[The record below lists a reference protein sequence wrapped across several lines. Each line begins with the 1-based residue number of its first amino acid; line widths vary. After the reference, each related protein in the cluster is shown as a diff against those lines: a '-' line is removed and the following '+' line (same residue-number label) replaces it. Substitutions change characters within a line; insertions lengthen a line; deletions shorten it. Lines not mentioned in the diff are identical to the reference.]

1 MEAKSLNEKAQL
13 PVAIYG
19 NFIFLCGFCTTFI
32 AEILRGTYVT
42 AAGSGLALLC
52 FLSALILIKKNK
64 TNSGLLLDTCGIL
77 VAIVA
82 IVFCLHSDDNIF
94 EIYRSVCFIVVM
106 GIFNQLFS
114 VGKKQLSFFFILSS
128 VIWVAAIILLFRD
141 YFAIDVKETIS
152 AIVIGTI
159 ALVGANTAILLLNRQ
174 KDFIN
179 EKAIEEQKTTDASLN
194 TLKQV
199 LNQSSENLQI
209 GTNLTNQVTDLTQ
222 SFGEIKKLYDYLNSQ
237 SEVLSEKTITINN
250 ASKQVMEHVRTMQEN
265 IQDQNDSLTQTSTA
279 MTDISQTIQ
288 NINSIAD
295 QRKESMKLMEQNIGI
310 QQQKISELVN
320 EVEKVQKSTATIS
333 NFVNTV
339 NAVAGRT
346 GLLAMNASIEAA
358 HAGTSGKGFSVIA
371 QEIRKLSDETN
382 KNAHNIEEE
391 LNQVVDLV
399 TIAADTAKNCIEY
412 TNSSTQSLNLTMD
425 GIEEILAGIGK
436 TSIAIEEV
444 LMSLQ
449 NVVEKS
455 ETSDT
460 LVQQSVEKINDED
473 NAIESI
479 SAFTTEIK
487 DRVQNMSEQIKIVDS
502 ALESVQ
508 NIARANT
515 DSAEKL
521 TKTLHG

>member
-1 MEAKSLNEKAQL
+1 METKSLNEKAQL
-13 PVAIYG
+13 PIAIYG

-32 AEILRGTYVT
+32 AEISRGTYLT

-64 TNSGLLLDTCGIL
+64 TKTGLLFDTFGIL
-77 VAIVA
+77 IAIVA
-82 IVFCLHSDDNIF
+82 IVFCLHTDDNIF

-128 VIWVAAIILLFRD
+128 VIWVAAIALLFRD

-159 ALVGANTAILLLNRQ
+159 ALLGANTAILLLNRQ

-199 LNQSSENLQI
+199 LNQSSESLQI

-237 SEVLSEKTITINN
+237 SEVLSEKTGTINN
-250 ASKQVMEHVRTMQEN
+250 ASKQVMEHVRTMQAN
-265 IQDQNDSLTQTSTA
+265 IKDQNDSLTQTSTA

-295 QRKESMKLMEQNIGI
+295 QRKESMKIMEKNIEI
-310 QQQKISELVN
+310 QQEKITELVS
-320 EVEKVQKSTATIS
+320 EVEKVQKSTAIIS

-391 LNQVVDLV
+391 LNQIIELV
-399 TIAADTAKNCIEY
+399 TTAASTAGNCIEY
-412 TNSSTQSLNLTMD
+412 TNSNTQSLNSTIE

-455 ETSDT
+455 ATSDA

-487 DRVQNMSEQIKIVDS
+487 DRVQNMSEQIKTVDT
-502 ALESVQ
+502 ALELVQ